1 YNKKDVLI
9 SDLEDENSVLWNLA
23 EIARRKKRLSPA
35 KMEEVIVSLCAQQP
49 LRLKDLA
56 HLLDRTPDGVR
67 NNYLSKMLRKG
78 KLQLKYPEQPN

>member
-1 YNKKDVLI
+1 
-9 SDLEDENSVLWNLA
+9 
-23 EIARRKKRLSPA
+23 
-35 KMEEVIVSLCAQQP
+35 MEEVIVSLCAQQP

-78 KLQLKYPEQPN
+78 KLQLKYPEQPNHPKQAYLIEGYRREE